1 MEKQAKGCQ
10 KSRFYGKIHGENNHW
25 KNRPAAVYCSCRP
38 KKGQMNMTTKRIE
51 KKRNELIQIVKMQS
65 GTESERLKKLRELAL
80 EVGASHLSPN
90 GNRTANEA
98 ELVSGIQTALQTASM
113 LNACKAARK
122 AWIVALLASLVSLLS
137 AIAAWAAVFE
147 WCVRQ

>member
-1 MEKQAKGCQ
+1 
-10 KSRFYGKIHGENNHW
+10 
-25 KNRPAAVYCSCRP
+25 
-38 KKGQMNMTTKRIE
+38 MTTKSIE

-80 EVGASHLSPN
+80 EVGASHLSSS

-113 LNACKAARK
+113 LNACKAARR
-122 AWIVALLASLVSLLS
+122 AWIVALLAALVSMLS
-137 AIAAWAAVFE
+137 AIAAWAAIFE
-147 WCVRQ
+147 QCVRQ